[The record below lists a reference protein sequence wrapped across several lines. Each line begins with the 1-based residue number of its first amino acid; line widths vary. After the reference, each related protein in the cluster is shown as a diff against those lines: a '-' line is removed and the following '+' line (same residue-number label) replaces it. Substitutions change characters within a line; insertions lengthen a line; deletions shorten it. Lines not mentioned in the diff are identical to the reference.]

1 MTVDMTSA
9 KKRKDSPAQEEHK
22 HFIIRSKIWI
32 VDEDGK
38 VVFGEG
44 RYRILEAV
52 SRLQSLQGA
61 AQELK
66 MSYRA
71 VWGRI
76 KASEERIG
84 QQLVRRE
91 GRGSALTPFAR
102 KLMSQYEKLQARIHH
117 ESDEVF
123 EILISDYLENT

>member
-1 MTVDMTSA
+1 MNREKTTPEGTASA
-9 KKRKDSPAQEEHK
+9 AEK
-22 HFIIRSKIWI
+22 HFTIRSKIWI
-32 VDEDGK
+32 ADEQGK

-52 SRLQSLQGA
+52 DRLQSLQGA

-76 KASEERIG
+76 RASEERIG
-84 QQLVRRE
+84 QALVIRE
-91 GRGSALTPFAR
+91 GRGSSLTPFAR
-102 KLMSQYEKLQARIHH
+102 QLMKKYEKLQARIHH
-117 ESDEVF
+117 ESDDVYDT
-123 EILISDYLENT
+123 LISDYLEHDQT

>member
-1 MTVDMTSA
+1 MDNRD
-9 KKRKDSPAQEEHK
+9 RKTGMGSGVEEK
-22 HFIIRSKIWI
+22 HFIVRSKIWI
-32 VDEDGK
+32 ADEHGK

-52 SRLQSLQGA
+52 NRLQSLQGA
-61 AQELK
+61 ALELK

-76 KASEERIG
+76 RASEERIG
-84 QQLVRRE
+84 QILVIRE
-91 GRGSALTPFAR
+91 GRGSSLTPFAK
-102 KLMSQYEKLQARIHH
+102 KLMQQYEKLQARIHH

-123 EILISDYLENT
+123 DILISDYLEHS

>member
-1 MTVDMTSA
+1 MT
-9 KKRKDSPAQEEHK
+9 KKKNELATEQTDTKR
-22 HFIIRSKIWI
+22 FIIRSKIWI
-32 VDEDGK
+32 ADENGK

-44 RYRILEAV
+44 RYRILDAV
-52 SRLQSLQGA
+52 DRLQSLQGA

-76 KASEERIG
+76 RASEERIG
-84 QQLVRRE
+84 HTLVERE
-91 GRGSALTPFAR
+91 GRGSSLTPFAR
-102 KLMSQYEKLQARIHH
+102 QMMSQFEKLQARIHH

-123 EILISDYLENT
+123 DILISDYLDQ

>member
-1 MTVDMTSA
+1 MSE
-9 KKRKDSPAQEEHK
+9 KKRTTKEVAPEGKK
-22 HFIIRSKIWI
+22 HFLIRSKIWI
-32 VDEDGK
+32 ADDEGK

-52 SRLQSLQGA
+52 ARLQSLQGA

-76 KASEERIG
+76 RASEERMG
-84 QQLVRRE
+84 QTLVARE
-91 GRGSALTPFAR
+91 GRGSNLTPFAK
-102 KLMSQYEKLQARIHH
+102 KLMIQFEKLQARIHH
-117 ESDEVF
+117 ESDDVYET
-123 EILISDYLENT
+123 LISDYLDK